1 MDRVGLIGSSCN
13 ESNRIEPSQI
23 KSNHVE
29 PNMSASGQP
38 SSGYS
43 GVRRRIPRYSVAIP
57 VDITVLR
64 SGAPASIPG
73 RSLDLGEGGV
83 AAVLAAELQLGEWVA
98 VEFLL
103 PNAGQALQT
112 KAVVRHHNQLRCGFE
127 FLGLSGDQRSMIRR
141 WAGNSKPLPILEPT
155 APVSSSIPT
164 TTAAPPRMTAP
175 LAAQVPVQAARRQPA
190 PANHQALDRLLRLTL
205 VLLVIVGGWATWQWH
220 RGWQQLETRMA
231 KKDAHAQTPSAK
243 VPAEVMERLLIRKVD
258 PVYPEAARRANLQ
271 GVVVLDAV
279 IAADGTVVNI
289 HPVSGNDTLVA
300 SAMDAARWWRFR
312 PYRVRGEPATVE
324 TTLSVEFRP

>member
-1 MDRVGLIGSSCN
+1 
-13 ESNRIEPSQI
+13 
-23 KSNHVE
+23 
-29 PNMSASGQP
+29 MSASGHP
-38 SSGYS
+38 SSGFS

-98 VEFLL
+98 VEFQL
-103 PNAGQALQT
+103 PNAGQALQA

-141 WAGNSKPLPILEPT
+141 WAGNSKPIPILEPK
-155 APVSSSIPT
+155 APAPASIPT
-164 TTAAPPRMTAP
+164 PTTAATRMPAP
-175 LAAQVPVQAARRQPA
+175 LPAAPVMPSRRKAAA
-190 PANHQALDRLLRLTL
+190 PRNHALDRLLRLTL
-205 VLLVIVGGWATWQWH
+205 VLLLVVAGWAAWQWH
-220 RGWQQLETRMA
+220 RGWEQLEALTA
-231 KKDAHAQTPSAK
+231 KRDAHAQPPAAK
-243 VPAEVMERLLIRKVD
+243 VPADVMERLLIRKVD

-271 GVVVLDAV
+271 GTVVLDAV
-279 IAADGTVVNI
+279 ISADGTVINL
-289 HPVSGNDTLVA
+289 HPVSGPDALVS

-312 PYRVRGEPATVE
+312 PYRDRGGPAAVE
-324 TTLSVEFRP
+324 TTLSVDFHP

>member
-1 MDRVGLIGSSCN
+1 
-13 ESNRIEPSQI
+13 
-23 KSNHVE
+23 
-29 PNMSASGQP
+29 MSATGHPASGF
-38 SSGYS
+38 S

-98 VEFLL
+98 VEFQL
-103 PNAGQALQT
+103 PNATQALQT

-141 WAGNSKPLPILEPT
+141 WAGNSKPIPIVDPS
-155 APVSSSIPT
+155 APAATSSVNPAT
-164 TTAAPPRMTAP
+164 PKMTAP
-175 LAAQVPVQAARRQPA
+175 LPAQAPVLPSRPRTRPVNKKAT
-190 PANHQALDRLLRLTL
+190 DRLLRLTVAL
-205 VLLVIVGGWATWQWH
+205 LLVVGGCAAWQWH
-220 RGWQQLETRMA
+220 SGWKQLEARIA
-231 KKDAHAQTPSAK
+231 KRDVHARPPSVK
-243 VPAEVMERLLIRKVD
+243 VPPDVMDRLLIRKVD
-258 PVYPEAARRANLQ
+258 PIYPEAARRVNLQ
-271 GVVVLDAV
+271 GVVILDAV
-279 IAADGTVVNI
+279 VAADGSVVNL

-312 PYRVRGEPATVE
+312 PYRVHGEAASVE
-324 TTLSVEFRP
+324 TTLSIEFHP

>member
-1 MDRVGLIGSSCN
+1 
-13 ESNRIEPSQI
+13 
-23 KSNHVE
+23 
-29 PNMSASGQP
+29 MSASGHP

-112 KAVVRHHNQLRCGFE
+112 KAVVRHHNHLRCGFE
-127 FLGLSGDQRSMIRR
+127 FLGLSGDQRTMIRR
-141 WAGNSKPLPILEPT
+141 WAGNSQPLPILEPT
-155 APVSSSIPT
+155 APAPSSTPTSTTVSN
-164 TTAAPPRMTAP
+164 AAAMRMTSPLPAP
-175 LAAQVPVQAARRQPA
+175 VMPARRKPVPA
-190 PANHQALDRLLRLTL
+190 SNQALDRLRRLTL
-205 VLLVIVGGWATWQWH
+205 ALLLVVGGWATWQWH
-220 RGWQQLETRMA
+220 RGWQQLESRMA
-231 KKDAHAQTPSAK
+231 RKDVHAQPPSAK
-243 VPAEVMERLLIRKVD
+243 VPVEVMERLLIRRVD

-271 GVVVLDAV
+271 GIVVLDAV

-289 HPVSGNDTLVA
+289 HPVSGSDALVSA
-300 SAMDAARWWRFR
+300 AMDATRWWRFR

-324 TTLSVEFRP
+324 TTLSIEFRP

>member
-1 MDRVGLIGSSCN
+1 
-13 ESNRIEPSQI
+13 
-23 KSNHVE
+23 
-29 PNMSASGQP
+29 MSASGHP

-127 FLGLSGDQRSMIRR
+127 FLGLSGDQRTMIRR
-141 WAGNSKPLPILEPT
+141 WAGNSQPLPILEPT
-155 APVSSSIPT
+155 APAPSSTPTSTTVSN
-164 TTAAPPRMTAP
+164 AAAMRMRMTSPLPAP
-175 LAAQVPVQAARRQPA
+175 VMPARRKPVPA
-190 PANHQALDRLLRLTL
+190 SNQALDRLLRLTL
-205 VLLVIVGGWATWQWH
+205 ALLLVVGGWATWQWH
-220 RGWQQLETRMA
+220 RGWQQLESRMA
-231 KKDAHAQTPSAK
+231 RKDVHAQPPSAK
-243 VPAEVMERLLIRKVD
+243 VPAEVMELSLIH
-258 PVYPEAARRANLQ
+258 
-271 GVVVLDAV
+271 
-279 IAADGTVVNI
+279 I
-289 HPVSGNDTLVA
+289 
-300 SAMDAARWWRFR
+300 
-312 PYRVRGEPATVE
+312 
-324 TTLSVEFRP
+324 

>member
-1 MDRVGLIGSSCN
+1 
-13 ESNRIEPSQI
+13 
-23 KSNHVE
+23 
-29 PNMSASGQP
+29 MSASGHP
-38 SSGYS
+38 SSGFG

-83 AAVLAAELQLGEWVA
+83 AAVLAAELQLGEWVG

-103 PNAGQALQT
+103 PNAGQALQA

-141 WAGNSKPLPILEPT
+141 WAGNSQPLPILEPT
-155 APVSSSIPT
+155 STSVPSAVSS
-164 TTAAPPRMTAP
+164 AAVSTRLTAP
-175 LAAQVPVQAARRQPA
+175 LSAHAPVMPARRKPA
-190 PANHQALDRLLRLTL
+190 PASNQAMDRLLRLTL
-205 VLLVIVGGWATWQWH
+205 ALLLVVGGWAAWQWH
-220 RGWQQLETRMA
+220 RGWQQLESRTAR
-231 KKDAHAQTPSAK
+231 KDLHSQPPAAK
-243 VPAEVMERLLIRKVD
+243 VPAEVMERLLIRRVD
-258 PVYPEAARRANLQ
+258 PVYPEGARRANLQ
-271 GVVVLDAV
+271 GIVVLDAV
-279 IAADGTVVNI
+279 IAADGTVVNL
-289 HPVSGNDTLVA
+289 HPVSGADALVE
-300 SAMDAARWWRFR
+300 SAMDTARWWRFR

>member
-1 MDRVGLIGSSCN
+1 
-13 ESNRIEPSQI
+13 
-23 KSNHVE
+23 
-29 PNMSASGQP
+29 MSASGHP
-38 SSGYS
+38 SSGFS

-57 VDITVLR
+57 IDITVLR

-98 VEFLL
+98 VEFQL

-155 APVSSSIPT
+155 APAPSSTPISTTVSKGATKTPAPLPAPVLPARRK
-164 TTAAPPRMTAP
+164 AAPASDR
-175 LAAQVPVQAARRQPA
+175 
-190 PANHQALDRLLRLTL
+190 ALDRLLRLTL
-205 VLLVIVGGWATWQWH
+205 ALLLVVGGWATWQWH
-220 RGWQQLETRMA
+220 RGWQQLEARMA
-231 KKDAHAQTPSAK
+231 RKDVHAQPPSAK
-243 VPAEVMERLLIRKVD
+243 VPADVMERLLIRKVD
-258 PVYPEAARRANLQ
+258 PIYPEAARRASLQ

-289 HPVSGNDTLVA
+289 HPVSGADALVSA
-300 SAMDAARWWRFR
+300 AMDAARWWRFR

-324 TTLSVEFRP
+324 TTLSIEFRP

>member
-1 MDRVGLIGSSCN
+1 
-13 ESNRIEPSQI
+13 
-23 KSNHVE
+23 
-29 PNMSASGQP
+29 MSASGHP
-38 SSGYS
+38 SSGFG

-83 AAVLAAELQLGEWVA
+83 AAVLAAELQLGEWVG

-103 PNAGQALQT
+103 PNAGQALQA

-141 WAGNSKPLPILEPT
+141 WAGNSLPLPILEPASSAVSST
-155 APVSSSIPT
+155 VSTAVSARATTPLSAHAPV
-164 TTAAPPRMTAP
+164 M
-175 LAAQVPVQAARRQPA
+175 AARRKPVA
-190 PANHQALDRLLRLTL
+190 ASNQALDRLLRFTL
-205 VLLVIVGGWATWQWH
+205 ALLLLVGGWAAWQWH
-220 RGWQQLETRMA
+220 RGWQQLESRTARRDLHSQPPA
-231 KKDAHAQTPSAK
+231 AK
-243 VPAEVMERLLIRKVD
+243 VPAEVMERLLIRRVD
-258 PVYPEAARRANLQ
+258 PVYPEGARRANLQ
-271 GVVVLDAV
+271 GIVVLDAV
-279 IAADGTVVNI
+279 IAADGTVVNL
-289 HPVSGNDTLVA
+289 HPVSGTDTLVA

-324 TTLSVEFRP
+324 TTLSIEFRP